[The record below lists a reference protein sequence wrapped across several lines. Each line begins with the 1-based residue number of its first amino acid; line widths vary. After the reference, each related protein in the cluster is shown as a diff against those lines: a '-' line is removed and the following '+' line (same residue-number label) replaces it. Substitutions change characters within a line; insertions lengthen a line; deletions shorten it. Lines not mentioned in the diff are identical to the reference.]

1 MKPKK
6 KLNRSHYHEM
16 CDRIYVIQNNIEDH
30 LIGHQ
35 VVTCDDKLAKKIKK
49 RLEKAQESLSEAYQ
63 LAGGRL

>member
-1 MKPKK
+1 
-6 KLNRSHYHEM
+6 M